1 MKFLIDTGIRLAEGE
16 YAYEGRIEVLYK
28 GEWGTVCDDYFGDND
43 ADVACKMMGMLRAK
57 YWQNSNRGG
66 RHRPGSGEIWLDELG
81 CTGNES
87 NLFDCIHGPN
97 GKYCI
102 HREDVW
108 VVCDGKCQSLCKNG
122 FFPIFDFV

>member
-28 GEWGTVCDDYFGDND
+28 GEWGTVCDDDFDDDD
-43 ADVACKMMGMLRAK
+43 ADVACKMMGMIKAK
-57 YWQNSNRGG
+57 QWLNSNR
-66 RHRPGSGEIWLDELG
+66 HDRPGSGEIWLDDLE

-87 NLFDCIHGPN
+87 NLFDCTHSAN
-97 GKYCI
+97 GKYCS

-108 VVCDGKCQSLCKNG
+108 VYCDGKCQS
-122 FFPIFDFV
+122 